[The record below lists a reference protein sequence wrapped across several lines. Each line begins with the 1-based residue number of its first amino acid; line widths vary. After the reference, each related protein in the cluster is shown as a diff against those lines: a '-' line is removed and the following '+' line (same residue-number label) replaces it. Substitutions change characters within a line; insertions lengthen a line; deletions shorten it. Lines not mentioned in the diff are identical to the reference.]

1 MKKQLNQR
9 LLINATFVSKL
20 QLIFVSIVLCTL
32 LTGVA
37 NATSNLN
44 TVNFQGFLTLSDG
57 EPVTDG
63 TYTMTVSL
71 WDGPSNTT
79 DTKVWEENHI
89 VTVSRGIYS
98 ISLGDFVAFP
108 NTLSFATQYYL
119 GVSVD
124 DNAID
129 QLIPLTNTWTAFRA
143 KTAGGRCI
151 REISSNYSITNN
163 DDIIIAS
170 GNVRLTL
177 PPTSDVPNR
186 IFTIKKMDSSNM
198 ISIETNGSET
208 IDGVNRGS
216 GGTPLEISNQY
227 DEVSVISDGQKW
239 ISMGIMFG
247 VLSHE
252 KGGLE
257 ADVSDFEGLVKISG
271 GTTSALTITGAGE
284 SILDDSDVAAQR
296 ATLGLTP
303 GEGLET
309 DSGNLRISSSA
320 AGNGLTG
327 GGGSAL
333 SVNVDDSTLEI
344 NTNIVQIK
352 DNGIT
357 DAKIN
362 GVSASKISGTL
373 FHEKGGLEADI
384 SNYEGLIKISGGTT
398 SALSITGAGEALL
411 DDTDAAAQ
419 RSTLALGSISTQDST
434 SVNIDGGSI
443 DNTSIG
449 ASTPLSA
456 TFTDLIATG
465 TTNIE
470 SAAITLGK
478 NNSNTTGRII
488 FHDNQNGDN
497 FTTTIQS
504 AADVNTVVTFTLPS
518 TTGTA
523 DQLLKT
529 DGAGIL
535 SWADPSS
542 ATSNMIAGNG
552 LTGGGDITA
561 DRTFNVVG
569 GDGITANADEIAVNA
584 GTGLEINADNLRIA
598 SSAAG
603 DGLGGGAGSP
613 LSVNAGTGLEINAD
627 NLRIASSA
635 AGDGL
640 VGGAGSSLNVQVD
653 NSTIEISGDSLKV
666 KDNSISDTQVST
678 ITTSKISGLG
688 GMASQNESNVSISG
702 GSIDGTTIGEYTPD
716 EGTFTNL
723 IAGYSL
729 VYAKADQKKVGI
741 LNESPQSEL
750 DVSGDIGLTGNLK
763 LQGGSYIYFGD
774 SGTDGTWRIYINN
787 DHFVFQRKNNSVWED
802 KFEITD

>member
-9 LLINATFVSKL
+9 ETFISKL
-20 QLIFVSIVLCTL
+20 QLFFISLVLCSL

-44 TVNFQGFLTLSDG
+44 IINFQGFLTLSDG
-57 EPVTDG
+57 EPVSDG
-63 TYTMTVSL
+63 IYTMTVSL
-71 WDGPSNTT
+71 WDGPNNTT
-79 DTKVWEENHI
+79 DTKVWEENHT

-98 ISLGDFVAFP
+98 ISLGDSVAFP
-108 NTLSFATQYYL
+108 HTLSFATQYYL

-124 DNAID
+124 DNDMD

-151 REISSNYSITNN
+151 REISSNYTITNS
-163 DDIIIAS
+163 DDIIVAS

-177 PPTSDVPNR
+177 PPASDVPNR
-186 IFTIKKMDSSNM
+186 IFTIKKMDSKNM
-198 ISIETNGSET
+198 LSIETNGTET
-208 IDGVNRGS
+208 IDFVNRGS
-216 GGTPLEISNQY
+216 GGTALEISNQY

-239 ISMGIMFG
+239 ISMGITFG

-257 ADVSDFEGLVKISG
+257 ANVSDFEGLIKISG
-271 GTTSALTITGAGE
+271 GTTSALTITSAGE
-284 SILDDSDVAAQR
+284 AILDDSDVAAQR

-309 DSGNLRISSSA
+309 DSGNLRISSAA

-333 SVNVDDSTLEI
+333 SVNVDDSTIEI

-362 GVSASKISGTL
+362 GVSASKISGSL
-373 FHEKGGLEADI
+373 SHEKGGLESDI

-419 RSTLALGSISTQDST
+419 RSTLALGSLSTQDST

-449 ASTPLSA
+449 ASIPLSA
-456 TFTDLIATG
+456 TFTDLITTG
-465 TTNIE
+465 TTHIE
-470 SAAITLGK
+470 SAAIILGK
-478 NNSNTTGRII
+478 NNSNTAGRII

-523 DQLLKT
+523 DQVLKT

-535 SWADPSS
+535 SWAEPSS
-542 ATSNMIAGNG
+542 STSNMVAGNG
-552 LTGGGDITA
+552 LTGGGDISA
-561 DRTFNVVG
+561 DRIFNVVG
-569 GDGITANADEIAVNA
+569 GDGITANADDIAVNA
-584 GTGLEINADNLRIA
+584 GTGLEINSDNLRIA
-598 SSAAG
+598 SSVAGDGLGGGSGSPLSVNAGTGLEINSDNLRIASSVAG

-613 LSVNAGTGLEINAD
+613 LSV
-627 NLRIASSA
+627 
-635 AGDGL
+635 
-640 VGGAGSSLNVQVD
+640 QVD
-653 NSTIEISGDSLKV
+653 NSTIEISGNSLKL
-666 KDNSISDTQVST
+666 KDNSISDTQINN

-688 GMASQNESNVSISG
+688 GMANQENSSVSISG
-702 GSIDGTTIGEYTPD
+702 GNIDGTKIGEYTPA
-716 EGTFTNL
+716 EGTFTSL
-723 IAGYSL
+723 VAGYSL
-729 VYAKADQKKVGI
+729 VYAKPEEKKVGI
-741 LNESPQSEL
+741 LNNSPQSEL
-750 DVSGDIGLTGNLK
+750 DVTGDIGLTGNLNLK
-763 LQGGSYIYFGD
+763 GESYIYFGD

-787 DHFVFQRKNNSVWED
+787 DHFVFQRRNNSAWDD